1 MQDARGEVGNQ
12 LGGWCNNL
20 GERWWQL
27 SRGNEK
33 DLDSRYDLNVEFIE
47 LLESMAEVKVKW

>member
-33 DLDSRYDLNVEFIE
+33 DLDSRYDLNVEF
-47 LLESMAEVKVKW
+47 LNSLNLWQK